1 VRPVSDVFLLSVAEI
16 AATLIGLLLVGAFFY
31 VETGLRRLGRAREA
45 ATSYLRAGTRIVL
58 VLYGMTLALSL
69 SLVALESIWT
79 RVFFAVLSL
88 LLLAANVATSLR
100 IRALAKL
107 TRSRAVLVNDV
118 VSSAGILA
126 LVAIPWV
133 LGGLH
138 PTREDLT
145 WAILLSLATG
155 FLCTG
160 TLVLSVFGLSKMEA
174 AARPRVG
181 LVPRAKLGDLPKNR
195 DAASGTWGSSRAD
208 ARPPHST
215 RRPPRL
221 STRFSKFRLTS
232 GRCLMIGSRH
242 SKSSR
247 FGASCL
253 DGRAMAGLTW
263 RQDRDQFL
271 MLVQTESGCC
281 LRPSSPRRFCILEW

>member
-1 VRPVSDVFLLSVAEI
+1 MFLLSVAEI

-31 VETGLRRLGRAREA
+31 VETGLRRLGPAREA

-69 SLVALESIWT
+69 SLVALESIWA

-88 LLLAANVATSLR
+88 LLLAANITTSLR

-126 LVAIPWV
+126 LVAIPWA

-160 TLVLSVFGLSKMEA
+160 TGPIGL
-174 AARPRVG
+174 RPVQDG
-181 LVPRAKLGDLPKNR
+181 GCRAGR
-195 DAASGTWGSSRAD
+195 ESGWCHGRSSETYRRIET
-208 ARPPHST
+208 RPPVPGDPQGPVRAHRT
-215 RRPPRL
+215 PL
-221 STRFSKFRLTS
+221 A
-232 GRCLMIGSRH
+232 GRH
-242 SKSSR
+242 
-247 FGASCL
+247 
-253 DGRAMAGLTW
+253 
-263 RQDRDQFL
+263 
-271 MLVQTESGCC
+271 V
-281 LRPSSPRRFCILEW
+281 

>member
-1 VRPVSDVFLLSVAEI
+1 MFLLSVAEI

-79 RVFFAVLSL
+79 SGVLRRAQPPAPCSERRNVPPYPGVGKAHPLEGRVGKRRSVLGG
-88 LLLAANVATSLR
+88 
-100 IRALAKL
+100 
-107 TRSRAVLVNDV
+107 DP
-118 VSSAGILA
+118 GP
-126 LVAIPWV
+126 VAIPWV

-160 TLVLSVFGLSKMEA
+160 TLVLSVFDLSKMEA
-174 AARPRVG
+174 AARAESRVG
-181 LVPRAKLGDLPKNR
+181 ATGE
-195 DAASGTWGSSRAD
+195 A
-208 ARPPHST
+208 
-215 RRPPRL
+215 RRP
-221 STRFSKFRLTS
+221 
-232 GRCLMIGSRH
+232 
-242 SKSSR
+242 
-247 FGASCL
+247 
-253 DGRAMAGLTW
+253 
-263 RQDRDQFL
+263 
-271 MLVQTESGCC
+271 TE
-281 LRPSSPRRFCILEW
+281 E

>member
-31 VETGLRRLGRAREA
+31 VETGLRRLGPAREA

-69 SLVALESIWT
+69 SLVALESIWAT
-79 RVFFAVLSL
+79 VFFAVLSL
-88 LLLAANVATSLR
+88 RLLAANVTTSLL

-155 FLCTG
+155 S
-160 TLVLSVFGLSKMEA
+160 SVPAPWSYRSSTSPRWRLPPG
-174 AARPRVG
+174 PRVG
-181 LVPRAKLGDLPKNR
+181 G
-195 DAASGTWGSSRAD
+195 AAGEA
-208 ARPPHST
+208 
-215 RRPPRL
+215 RRP
-221 STRFSKFRLTS
+221 
-232 GRCLMIGSRH
+232 
-242 SKSSR
+242 
-247 FGASCL
+247 
-253 DGRAMAGLTW
+253 
-263 RQDRDQFL
+263 
-271 MLVQTESGCC
+271 TE
-281 LRPSSPRRFCILEW
+281 E

>member
-1 VRPVSDVFLLSVAEI
+1 MRPISDAFLLSVAEI

-31 VETGLRRLGRAREA
+31 VETGLRRLGPAREA
-45 ATSYLRAGTRIVL
+45 ATSYLRAGIRIVL

-79 RVFFAVLSL
+79 TVFFAVLSL
-88 LLLAANVATSLR
+88 LLLAANVTTSLR

-107 TRSRAVLVNDV
+107 TRSRAVLVNDL

-155 FLCTG
+155 FLCTS
-160 TLVLSVFGLSKMEA
+160 TLVLSVFDLSKMEA
-174 AARPRVG
+174 AARAESRVG
-181 LVPRAKLGDLPKNR
+181 ATGE
-195 DAASGTWGSSRAD
+195 A
-208 ARPPHST
+208 
-215 RRPPRL
+215 RRP
-221 STRFSKFRLTS
+221 
-232 GRCLMIGSRH
+232 
-242 SKSSR
+242 
-247 FGASCL
+247 
-253 DGRAMAGLTW
+253 
-263 RQDRDQFL
+263 
-271 MLVQTESGCC
+271 TE
-281 LRPSSPRRFCILEW
+281 E

>member
-1 VRPVSDVFLLSVAEI
+1 VRPVSDGFLLSVAEI

-69 SLVALESIWT
+69 SLVALEPIWT
-79 RVFFAVLSL
+79 RVVFAVLSL
-88 LLLAANVATSLR
+88 LLLAANVTTALR

-107 TRSRAVLVNDV
+107 TRSRAVLVNDL

-133 LGGLH
+133 LGGLRPGKTSH
-138 PTREDLT
+138 GQSCCHWPRG
-145 WAILLSLATG
+145 S
-155 FLCTG
+155 
-160 TLVLSVFGLSKMEA
+160 SVPAPWSYRSSTSPRWRLPPG
-174 AARPRVG
+174 PRVG

-195 DAASGTWGSSRAD
+195 DAASGMWGSSRAG

-215 RRPPRL
+215 HRPPRL
-221 STRFSKFRLTS
+221 SKRFFK
-232 GRCLMIGSRH
+232 IP
-242 SKSSR
+242 
-247 FGASCL
+247 L
-253 DGRAMAGLTW
+253 D
-263 RQDRDQFL
+263 
-271 MLVQTESGCC
+271 
-281 LRPSSPRRFCILEW
+281 

>member
-16 AATLIGLLLVGAFFY
+16 SATLIGLLLVGSFFY

-69 SLVALESIWT
+69 ALVALESIWAT
-79 RVFFAVLSL
+79 VSFAVLSL
-88 LLLAANVATSLR
+88 LLLAANVATSVR

-107 TRSRAVLVNDV
+107 TRSTTVLVNDV

-133 LGGLH
+133 LGGLR

-155 FLCTG
+155 FLCTC
-160 TLVLSVFGLSKMEA
+160 TLVLSIFDLSKMEA
-174 AARPRVG
+174 AAQAESRIG
-181 LVPRAKLGDLPKNR
+181 
-195 DAASGTWGSSRAD
+195 AAREA
-208 ARPPHST
+208 
-215 RRPPRL
+215 RRP
-221 STRFSKFRLTS
+221 
-232 GRCLMIGSRH
+232 
-242 SKSSR
+242 
-247 FGASCL
+247 
-253 DGRAMAGLTW
+253 
-263 RQDRDQFL
+263 
-271 MLVQTESGCC
+271 TE
-281 LRPSSPRRFCILEW
+281 E

>member
-1 VRPVSDVFLLSVAEI
+1 VKPVSDVFLLSVAEI

-79 RVFFAVLSL
+79 RVLFAMLSL
-88 LLLAANVATSLR
+88 LLLAANVTTSLR

-107 TRSRAVLVNDV
+107 TRSTAVLVNDV

-133 LGGLH
+133 WVGFVQ
-138 PTREDLT
+138 PKEDLT

-155 FLCTG
+155 FLCTC
-160 TLVLSVFGLSKMEA
+160 TLVLSVFDLSKMEA
-174 AARPRVG
+174 AARAESRVG
-181 LVPRAKLGDLPKNR
+181 
-195 DAASGTWGSSRAD
+195 AAGE
-208 ARPPHST
+208 T
-215 RRPPRL
+215 RR
-221 STRFSKFRLTS
+221 ST
-232 GRCLMIGSRH
+232 
-242 SKSSR
+242 
-247 FGASCL
+247 
-253 DGRAMAGLTW
+253 
-263 RQDRDQFL
+263 
-271 MLVQTESGCC
+271 E
-281 LRPSSPRRFCILEW
+281 E

>member
-1 VRPVSDVFLLSVAEI
+1 VKPVSDVFLLSVAEI

-79 RVFFAVLSL
+79 SVFFAVLSL
-88 LLLAANVATSLR
+88 LLIAANVATSLR

-107 TRSRAVLVNDV
+107 TRSRAVLVNDL

-160 TLVLSVFGLSKMEA
+160 TLVLSVFDLSKMEA
-174 AARPRVG
+174 AARAESRVG
-181 LVPRAKLGDLPKNR
+181 ATGE
-195 DAASGTWGSSRAD
+195 A
-208 ARPPHST
+208 
-215 RRPPRL
+215 RRP
-221 STRFSKFRLTS
+221 
-232 GRCLMIGSRH
+232 
-242 SKSSR
+242 
-247 FGASCL
+247 
-253 DGRAMAGLTW
+253 
-263 RQDRDQFL
+263 
-271 MLVQTESGCC
+271 TE
-281 LRPSSPRRFCILEW
+281 E

>member
-1 VRPVSDVFLLSVAEI
+1 MRPVSDAFLLSVAEI

-31 VETGLRRLGRAREA
+31 VETGLRRLGPAREA
-45 ATSYLRAGTRIVL
+45 ATSYLRAGIRIVL

-79 RVFFAVLSL
+79 TVFFAVLSL
-88 LLLAANVATSLR
+88 MLLAANVTTSLR

-133 LGGLH
+133 LGALH

-155 FLCTG
+155 FLCTS
-160 TLVLSVFGLSKMEA
+160 TLVLSVFDLSKMEA
-174 AARPRVG
+174 AARAESRVG
-181 LVPRAKLGDLPKNR
+181 ATGE
-195 DAASGTWGSSRAD
+195 A
-208 ARPPHST
+208 
-215 RRPPRL
+215 RRP
-221 STRFSKFRLTS
+221 
-232 GRCLMIGSRH
+232 
-242 SKSSR
+242 
-247 FGASCL
+247 
-253 DGRAMAGLTW
+253 
-263 RQDRDQFL
+263 
-271 MLVQTESGCC
+271 TE
-281 LRPSSPRRFCILEW
+281 E